1 MLLKILSG
9 GQTGVDRAA
18 LDAAIEEGIAYG
30 GWCPKDGW
38 AEDMAKAPGLR
49 ARYPHL
55 QETPRADPRER
66 TEWNVRD
73 ADRLLLLVD
82 KAGLAV
88 SQGSQAARDFA
99 VKLGKPHAAI
109 DLDAADAPEQA
120 RAFLDAAAPAAKLCI
135 AGPRESEAPGIYA
148 KARAFLR
155 MAFAQMRGE

>member
-1 MLLKILSG
+1 MLTILSG

-38 AEDMAKAPGLR
+38 AEDMLKPPGLR
-49 ARYPHL
+49 SLYRRL

-82 KAGLAV
+82 KAGLGV
-88 SQGSQAARDFA
+88 SQGSHAARDFA
-99 VKLGKPHAAI
+99 VKLGKPHSVI
-109 DLDAADAPEQA
+109 DLDAADALEQA
-120 RAFLDAAAPAAKLCI
+120 RAFLDAAAPGAKLCI

-148 KARAFLR
+148 KAKAFLR
-155 MAFAQMRGE
+155 TAFGRMRGK